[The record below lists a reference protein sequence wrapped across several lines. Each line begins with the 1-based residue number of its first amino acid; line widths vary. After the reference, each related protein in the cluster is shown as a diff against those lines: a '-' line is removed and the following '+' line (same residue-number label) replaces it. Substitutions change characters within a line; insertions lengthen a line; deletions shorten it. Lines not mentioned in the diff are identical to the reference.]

1 MAPSKPRS
9 GWLLVAGL
17 ALLSAG
23 TGILGGAC
31 NRAPQPRD
39 PEALRREPTAL
50 AVPFV
55 LDLYGPA
62 TPSGDALTLTAKLRG
77 SGAELPV
84 ELEVVLPSGAALTE
98 GAPQE
103 RVRLSAEQPLL
114 ERRYTLALTRPLVEP
129 VRVRA
134 RLVDNPAVGAFAE
147 RLYPAPAKEASPTA
161 STEPSRGRVVAGV
174 PIGEPTEAVGLQ

>member
-1 MAPSKPRS
+1 MAPSKPRA
-9 GWLLVAGL
+9 GWLLAAGL

-23 TGILGGAC
+23 TWIGGAAC

-39 PEALRREPTAL
+39 AESRRPEPTAL

-55 LDLYGPA
+55 LELYGPA
-62 TPSGDALTLTAKLRG
+62 APSGEALTLTAKLRG

-84 ELEVVLPSGAALTE
+84 ELEVVLPPGASLTE

-103 RVRLSAEQPLL
+103 RVRLSAEQPLI
-114 ERRYTLALTRPLVEP
+114 ERRYTLALARPLAEP

-134 RLVDNPAVGAFAE
+134 RLQDNPAVGAFAE
-147 RLYPAPAKEASPTA
+147 RLYPAPAKEADPTA
-161 STEPSRGRVVAGV
+161 SAEPGRGRVVAGV
-174 PIGEPTEAVGLQ
+174 PIGEPTEAVRLQ